1 MMSRDFESLR
11 QRYLEHKQLLDQL
24 VGDAPTE
31 TLAQRYRQISAE
43 ITMSLQKLDE
53 LERGGGSDFS
63 AFAPPVERPEEMG
76 GRRTAPG
83 MKPLR
88 TDPQTRPVAQVAAV
102 GNTGPRMILIL
113 SVGVLVLAVLGFF
126 LWRFATGED
135 GVEASTETTQT
146 ATAGST
152 TAAPAR
158 PVLTVEPP
166 TQDYGTVRKGTRAT
180 RQFELLN
187 NTDQPITIR
196 AERSQCRC
204 LWFEYA
210 DTIPPQGS
218 TTMTVT
224 VDGSKASS
232 GPLQEIVQV
241 VSKANPS
248 IGTTFEVIAQI
259 R

>member
-1 MMSRDFESLR
+1 MMARDFEALR

-43 ITMSLQKLDE
+43 IVQSLQKLDD
-53 LERGGGSDFS
+53 LEREGGSDLS
-63 AFAPPVERPEEMG
+63 AFAPPLEQPQQVS

-88 TDPQTRPVAQVAAV
+88 TDPQTRPVAPVVPVA
-102 GNTGPRMILIL
+102 NTGPRTILIL
-113 SVGVLVLAVLGFF
+113 AVGVLVLAVLGFF
-126 LWRFATGED
+126 LWRFATG
-135 GVEASTETTQT
+135 GEASETETEITET
-146 ATAGST
+146 ATAT
-152 TAAPAR
+152 VATAPVR
-158 PVLTVEPP
+158 PTLTVEPVS
-166 TQDYGTVRKGTRAT
+166 QNYGTVRKGTRAT

-187 NTDQPITIR
+187 HSDQPVTVR
-196 AERSQCRC
+196 AERSECRC

-218 TTMTVT
+218 TTLTVT
-224 VDGSKASS
+224 VDGSKASQ
-232 GPLQEIVQV
+232 GPLQETVQV

-248 IGTTFEVIAQI
+248 IGTSFEVVAQI